1 VVSYIHNTSYWLLL
15 FILESEALRRA
26 AEYYMHDL
34 VRVIFRRLDTLDPE
48 EVAVQEGES
57 AVDTANTE
65 LRMNVSPTRETVS
78 QSLDQVLDVETAV
91 PEREKMS
98 VPVTQDGGPTTGS
111 SDLHAN
117 IPLAPPFGL
126 PSVTELLKVL
136 LSLLDP
142 QAQQQLSRA
151 HTDSLLIPSLTTLN
165 VVFSTSGP
173 MIARFPT
180 LRALVLD
187 TGCKCLLQLARSD
200 NPTVLSLALR
210 TIATIFETMRPHLK
224 LQQELLFSFLIDK
237 LTPPPDGG
245 NGRTRLGITPNK
257 KQAGASSTASTS
269 DMVDRGNEKG
279 DEGDEDADSSRP
291 ASRAGRAGVV
301 PARGETR
308 ELMLET
314 LGHLS
319 RYPEFMVDVWVNY
332 DCDINCEDVF
342 ERLIGF
348 LVKVSD
354 FKPSL

>member
-1 VVSYIHNTSYWLLL
+1 
-15 FILESEALRRA
+15 
-26 AEYYMHDL
+26 
-34 VRVIFRRLDTLDPE
+34 
-48 EVAVQEGES
+48 
-57 AVDTANTE
+57 
-65 LRMNVSPTRETVS
+65 
-78 QSLDQVLDVETAV
+78 
-91 PEREKMS
+91 
-98 VPVTQDGGPTTGS
+98 
-111 SDLHAN
+111 
-117 IPLAPPFGL
+117 
-126 PSVTELLKVL
+126 VTELLKVL

-151 HTDSLLIPSLTTLN
+151 HTDTLLIPSLTTLN

-173 MIARFPT
+173 TIARFPT

-224 LQQELLFSFLIDK
+224 LQQELLLSFLIDK
-237 LTPPPDGG
+237 LTPPPGTGG
-245 NGRTRLGITPNK
+245 NGRTHLGIAPKK
-257 KQAGASSTASTS
+257 KQAGASSAASTS
-269 DMVDRGNEKG
+269 DLADRGKEKAD
-279 DEGDEDADSSRP
+279 DEDEDADSSRP
-291 ASRAGRAGVV
+291 PSRAGLV

-332 DCDINCEDVF
+332 DCDINCEDLF

-348 LVKVSD
+348 LVKVGD
-354 FKPSL
+354 

>member
-1 VVSYIHNTSYWLLL
+1 ML
-15 FILESEALRRA
+15 
-26 AEYYMHDL
+26 
-34 VRVIFRRLDTLDPE
+34 IFDIC
-48 EVAVQEGES
+48 A
-57 AVDTANTE
+57 
-65 LRMNVSPTRETVS
+65 
-78 QSLDQVLDVETAV
+78 
-91 PEREKMS
+91 
-98 VPVTQDGGPTTGS
+98 
-111 SDLHAN
+111 
-117 IPLAPPFGL
+117 APPFGL

-165 VVFSTSGP
+165 VIFSTSGP
-173 MIARFPT
+173 TIARVPT

-187 TGCKCLLQLARSD
+187 TGCKCLFQLARSD

-224 LQQELLFSFLIDK
+224 LQQELLLSFLIDK
-237 LTPPPDGG
+237 LTPPPGTGG
-245 NGRTRLGITPNK
+245 NGRTALGIAPKRSQT
-257 KQAGASSTASTS
+257 GASSTASTS
-269 DMVDRGNEKG
+269 DLAERGKDG
-279 DEGDEDADSSRP
+279 GEDDGEDGGGGSSSRP
-291 ASRAGRAGVV
+291 TSRTGSRAGVA

-348 LVKVSD
+348 LVKVSG
-354 FKPSL
+354 FGTRSVGGAWLTCGIEFRVCNRQTHSRRAPRFCVWTSSFRSSLTWQRALTKLVLSSIHLLIRTDHFAGIIALADSKLLCVISAYRMHVQQTE